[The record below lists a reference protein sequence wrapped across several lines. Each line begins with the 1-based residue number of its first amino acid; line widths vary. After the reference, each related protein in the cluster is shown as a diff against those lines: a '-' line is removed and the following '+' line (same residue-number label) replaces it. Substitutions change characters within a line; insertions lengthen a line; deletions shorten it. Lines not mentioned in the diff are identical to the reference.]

1 MTAADASFLSSAR
14 TWAIESPALKTTLN
28 TAGLEGAAN
37 GARSAIA
44 CAESTSA
51 LGAGSVGGN
60 VVSRQP
66 VPCAAR
72 REDQTAT
79 RMRAVRTASGRI
91 DLGEGVFRY
100 LHRAEEF
107 VRRGGAGSAKARAM
121 EGSSRPSGRAQWPSR
136 PFRARITD
144 GSACQIS
151 RGDRARE
158 VEMESVR

>member
-79 RMRAVRTASGRI
+79 RMTAVRTASGRMTVFYTEERNSC
-91 DLGEGVFRY
+91 GE
-100 LHRAEEF
+100 LHP
-107 VRRGGAGSAKARAM
+107 RRLPVGPEHCPNRCTVDEGGM
-121 EGSSRPSGRAQWPSR
+121 E
-136 PFRARITD
+136 
-144 GSACQIS
+144 
-151 RGDRARE
+151 
-158 VEMESVR
+158 

>member
-51 LGAGSVGGN
+51 LGADSVGGY

-72 REDQTAT
+72 REDNTAT
-79 RMRAVRTASGRI
+79 RMTVTIEFTAADRCCPYDTRRVRGCRRAAQARTC
-91 DLGEGVFRY
+91 F
-100 LHRAEEF
+100 
-107 VRRGGAGSAKARAM
+107 ARA
-121 EGSSRPSGRAQWPSR
+121 GARSPGRTR
-136 PFRARITD
+136 RIRT
-144 GSACQIS
+144 
-151 RGDRARE
+151 
-158 VEMESVR
+158 